1 MKNRAFSPSVLL
13 IGALLAACQPS
24 GTQEF
29 HQPVPTAMTE
39 VHSSQG
45 GSGLTSKSGY
55 DLTPLTAEELE
66 ARVATLTPEQVR
78 ITQKAGTEP
87 PMCGTLL
94 DNKRE
99 GTYTCVVCDL
109 PLFSSEHKFDSGTG
123 WPSFFAPFDPEHV
136 GERTDGSLGM
146 PRTEIVCQRCD
157 AHLGH
162 VFPDGPPPTGRRFC
176 LNSASLEFYG
186 VGEELPE
193 APRSSAHGAAETLE
207 YAEIAYFAGGC
218 FWGIEDAFAK
228 MPGVIDAVSGYQ
240 NGELE
245 NPNYQQVCSGMTG
258 HAEAVKVVFNPTRVS
273 YRQLVERFF
282 EIHNPTTLN
291 RQGPD
296 FGSQYR
302 SGIYT
307 ANEKQASVAKAV
319 IEELN
324 EKRAFGDR
332 SIVTEVEPAA
342 TFYEAEEYHQDYHAK
357 HGGSCRF

>member
-1 MKNRAFSPSVLL
+1 MKIRAFSPRALL
-13 IGALLAACQPS
+13 IGALLAACQPG

-29 HQPVPTAMTE
+29 HQPEPTTMTE
-39 VHSSQG
+39 VHAEG
-45 GSGLTSKSGY
+45 GSGLCSKSGY
-55 DLTPLTAEELE
+55 DLTPLTPEERE
-66 ARVATLTPEQVR
+66 ARIATLTPEQVR

-136 GERTDGSLGM
+136 GEHTDGSLGM

-176 LNSASLEFYG
+176 LNSASLEFHG
-186 VGEELPE
+186 VDEELPE
-193 APRSSAHGAAETLE
+193 APQPCATESTGIT
-207 YAEIAYFAGGC
+207 EIAYFAGGC

-240 NGELE
+240 NGEIE
-245 NPNYQQVCSGMTG
+245 DPTYQQVCSGMTG
-258 HAEAVKVVFNPTRVS
+258 HAEAVKVVFNPGRVS

-282 EIHNPTTLN
+282 EIHNPTTMN

-307 ANEKQASVAKAV
+307 ANEKQTSVAEAV
-319 IEELN
+319 IEELHD
-324 EKRAFGDR
+324 KRAFGDR
-332 SIVTEVEPAA
+332 TIVTEVEPAA
-342 TFYEAEEYHQDYHAK
+342 TFFEAEESHQDYHAK